1 MPMKLLNKLPQSNP
15 NLHIELTKNN
25 WILLKEPRNIV
36 STILFSLPF
45 MILATLLSGAIM
57 NIFSSFSFYDFGL
70 TPDGIN
76 ITINISMNI
85 VNLGLIVCLV
95 LLVVIH
101 EFIHLLFIPNFIK
114 SKNTYAGFTWVGAFV
129 ITEDEIPKARY
140 IIITPAPF
148 VIISIVL
155 PLLLGA
161 LGILTTPIKFLI
173 LLNAMA
179 SSVDLLLFLFIIT
192 QVPRNASLRSNGTNT
207 YWKCI

>member
-1 MPMKLLNKLPQSNP
+1 MKLLNKLPKSDP
-15 NLHIELTKNN
+15 NLHEELTRNS
-25 WILLKEPRNIV
+25 WILLKEPRNMV
-36 STILFSLPF
+36 SVILFSLPF

-57 NIFSSFSFYDFGL
+57 NIFSGFSLYDFGL

-76 ITINISMNI
+76 ITIHVSMSIANLRVI
-85 VNLGLIVCLV
+85 VWLV

-140 IIITPAPF
+140 ITITLAPF
-148 VIISIVL
+148 VIISVIL
-155 PLLLGA
+155 PLFLGA
-161 LGILTTPIKFLI
+161 LGILTTPIKFII
-173 LLNAMA
+173 LLNAMS
-179 SSVDLLLFLFIIT
+179 SSVDLLLFLLIIT
-192 QVPRNASLRSNGTNT
+192 QVPRKASLRSNGTNT